1 MSQQESAEKVPIM
14 LLLEDDKESRGE
26 KRKRLKT
33 LTPKKILIRL
43 PVLLAQVIKTIWVI
57 IKDNKLVI
65 TTSCVCCFLN

>member
-14 LLLEDDKESRGE
+14 LLLEDDKKSRGE

-43 PVLLAQVIKTIWVI
+43 PVLLAQVIKTI
-57 IKDNKLVI
+57 
-65 TTSCVCCFLN
+65 